1 MVSGLEA
8 QFNTYQQFVKAD
20 DVLLDNLIPICE
32 QAIEEN
38 NKDIAIKCLD
48 YFFSKEGPKSQY
60 LCRAYNCKAV
70 LSVPQSIFD
79 YDGILQMGEHFIK
92 AIEIAKSSKKSVII
106 TAFFKFI
113 SMFIP

>member
-8 QFNTYQQFVKAD
+8 QFKTYLQLVKD
-20 DVLLDNLIPICE
+20 NDVLLDNLIPICE

-60 LCRAYNCKAV
+60 IYRAYNCKAL

-92 AIEIAKSSKKSVII
+92 AVQIDKSYNE
-106 TAFFKFI
+106 
-113 SMFIP
+113 